1 MRSPVRHR
9 SRRITAAGHRPGI
22 FGTGRAGM
30 GEICGAGGPGRAPG
44 TADGVVPS
52 VEPES
57 RCPQAAF
64 GNVSLTALKLST
76 AMSLSSVPVS
86 R

>member
-1 MRSPVRHR
+1 MI
-9 SRRITAAGHRPGI
+9 SR
-22 FGTGRAGM
+22 FGTGQAGLEDSAAKAARALRPEPPM
-30 GEICGAGGPGRAPG
+30 GWFRPWNPK
-44 TADGVVPS
+44 
-52 VEPES
+52 S
-57 RCPQAAF
+57 RRGQAAF

>member
-1 MRSPVRHR
+1 MIFR
-9 SRRITAAGHRPGI
+9 
-22 FGTGRAGM
+22 FGTGQA
-30 GEICGAGGPGRAPG
+30 ELEKTCDAGGPGMPPG
-44 TADGVVPS
+44 NAGGVVPS

-57 RCPQAAF
+57 RWDQAAF

-76 AMSLSSVPVS
+76 TMSLSSVPVS

>member
-1 MRSPVRHR
+1 MI
-9 SRRITAAGHRPGI
+9 SR
-22 FGTGRAGM
+22 FGTGQAGLGKVC
-30 GEICGAGGPGRAPG
+30 GEGGPGRAPG
-44 TADGVVPS
+44 TADGVAPS

-57 RCPQAAF
+57 RRGQAAF